1 MKQIKTEIL
10 IDASAPNIWKILTD
24 FDSYPDWNPFIK
36 LFEGKPSKGE
46 RFTVVIQPPNAK
58 PLTFKP
64 VCLEMTENK
73 KFSWKGQL
81 FIKGLFDG
89 EHIFELHEKN
99 GKTTFI
105 QRENFSGLLVPLI
118 WKQMNTKT
126 IKGFEMMNRSLKE
139 RAEGF
144 TQKTENQNGKPA

>member
-1 MKQIKTEIL
+1 MESIY
-10 IDASAPNIWKILTD
+10 SN
-24 FDSYPDWNPFIK
+24 YM
-36 LFEGKPSKGE
+36 
-46 RFTVVIQPPNAK
+46 R
-58 PLTFKP
+58 
-64 VCLEMTENK
+64 
-73 KFSWKGQL
+73 
-81 FIKGLFDG
+81 
-89 EHIFELHEKN
+89 KN

>member
-10 IDASAPNIWKILTD
+10 IDAPVTAVWKILTD

-58 PLTFKP
+58 PMQFKP

-73 KFSWKGQL
+73 KFSWLGHL

-89 EHIFELHEKN
+89 EHIFELIEDS
-99 GKTTFI
+99 GKTIFI

-118 WKQMNTKT
+118 WKQMDTKT